1 MFINQKEPMKHAFSA
16 IALSLATLT
25 SGAAHAG
32 EYIGSVATNG
42 WPDFRLNPGD
52 RIFSPNLRYM
62 TLMQQNGNLVTY
74 RLSDFQMIF
83 NSGPQS
89 NGGTYGQ
96 LTENHGLAIRNNYQ
110 QLWSTGTAQAGV
122 ADPATALRLHDDGKL
137 EVSGSPHPG
146 SSYPT
151 SIWWRSAGDLY
162 VPTCRNN
169 EPVAYPVCI
178 YGGNMTVKMCTPEAA
193 NTFVI
198 NNGGRYGNC

>member
-1 MFINQKEPMKHAFSA
+1 MKHAFSA
-16 IALSLATLT
+16 IALSLATLA

-32 EYIGSVATNG
+32 EYIGSVSTNG
-42 WPDFRLNPGD
+42 WYDFRLNPGD
-52 RIFSPNLRYM
+52 RIFSPNSRYM

-96 LTENHGLAIRNNYQ
+96 LTEDHGLAIRNNYQ

-122 ADPATALRLHDDGKL
+122 ADPATTLRLYDDGKL
-137 EVSGSPHPG
+137 EISGSPYPG
-146 SSYPT
+146 SPYPNT
-151 SIWWRSAGDLY
+151 IWWRSARDNY
-162 VPTCRNN
+162 VPTCSNGA
-169 EPVAYPVCI
+169 PVAYPVCI
-178 YGGNMTVKMCTPEAA
+178 YGGNMTIKMCSPEAA